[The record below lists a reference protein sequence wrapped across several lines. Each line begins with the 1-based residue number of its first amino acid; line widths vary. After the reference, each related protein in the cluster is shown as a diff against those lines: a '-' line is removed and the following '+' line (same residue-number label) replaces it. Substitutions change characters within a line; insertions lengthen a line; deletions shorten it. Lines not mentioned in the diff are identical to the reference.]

1 MGNTTLLW
9 VGFGL
14 FVLTV
19 LATDLGILNR
29 QARHVN
35 LREAATWTAIWVSL
49 ALIFNVAVYFLRGRV
64 AALEF
69 FTGYLIEWSLSMDNV
84 FVFALLF
91 AYFAVPR
98 RYQRRVLFW
107 GILGAVVMRL
117 TFILIGVALLK
128 KFHWVIYIF
137 GAIVFL
143 AGVKMFRHGT
153 EDIHPERNPVLNL
166 ARRFLRITPTFE
178 KERFF
183 VRHNGALFATPLL
196 LVLLVVEATDVVFAV
211 DSIPAIFAITRDPF
225 IVFTSNVFAILG
237 LRALYFLLAGVIG
250 MFRYLDEGLALVLC
264 FIGVKMLLSDT
275 YHISVGWSLGVVVM
289 ILTVAIIVSLVAA
302 KSEKPSHPPKRQGAS
317 DGDPGSAVSR
327 VTPTDGKAHRDD
339 GEIHPSQ

>member
-1 MGNTTLLW
+1 MSNGAILW

-19 LATDLGILNR
+19 LAIDLGILNR
-29 QARHVN
+29 TARHVN
-35 LREAATWTAIWVSL
+35 IREAATWTAVWVSL

-107 GILGAVVMRL
+107 GILGAVLMRL
-117 TFILIGVALLK
+117 TFILIGAALLK

-137 GAIVFL
+137 GAIVLL

-153 EDIHPERNPVLNL
+153 EDIHPERNPVLSL

-178 KERFF
+178 KEKFF
-183 VRHNGALFATPLL
+183 VRHNGALFATPLF

-237 LRALYFLLAGVIG
+237 LRALYFLLAGVMG
-250 MFRYLDEGLALVLC
+250 MFRYLDEGLALILC
-264 FIGVKMLLSDT
+264 FIGVKMLISDF
-275 YHISVGWSLGVVVM
+275 YHIPIGLSLGVVVL
-289 ILTVAIIVSLVAA
+289 ILAIAIVVSLIAA
-302 KSEKPSHPPKRQGAS
+302 RSDKKPDPPKQQDAS
-317 DGDPGSAVSR
+317 DGDNA
-327 VTPTDGKAHRDD
+327 
-339 GEIHPSQ
+339 